1 MRRAYRSGAI
11 NSANHLDQVAI
22 IDLRGPDPGAFHD
35 AYRSWAT
42 RARLE
47 REHGHFDNQ
56 VIWVGQV
63 PLIGDPRWT
72 TEAMLTM
79 DRWLAA
85 VEQDDSARPLP
96 EKIVANRPADLR
108 DRCSQIP
115 AVEQIGAVCEHEQV
129 QTRYGTPAT
138 VAGESIATDT
148 NKCALKPLRRA
159 DYYPIVFT
167 PDQWARLQR
176 AFPIGVCDWSRPGP
190 EQQGAIPWQ
199 TYQEADGSVIH
210 GGRALEP
217 APLGSGWTSFD

>member
-1 MRRAYRSGAI
+1 
-11 NSANHLDQVAI
+11 
-22 IDLRGPDPGAFHD
+22 LR
-35 AYRSWAT
+35 
-42 RARLE
+42 
-47 REHGHFDNQ
+47 
-56 VIWVGQV
+56 
-63 PLIGDPRWT
+63 
-72 TEAMLTM
+72 
-79 DRWLAA
+79 
-85 VEQDDSARPLP
+85 VEQ
-96 EKIVANRPADLR
+96 V
-108 DRCSQIP
+108 
-115 AVEQIGAVCEHEQV
+115 GAVCEHEQV
-129 QTRYGTPAT
+129 QTRCGTPAT

-148 NKCALKPLRRA
+148 NKCALKPLRRG